1 MGLPKELAPSWTFS
15 CGFSLPFQSESCAG
29 ASGSIRNQASLG
41 RAADTQGS
49 EVASHLLGRN
59 NLTDH
64 RQDRIGLPAAT
75 ASSQKSAIVLRRT
88 RNNRYLKITFGRL
101 FTIPARKEGFK
112 KLMATE
118 FDWKKFQFI
127 TTVQTALINNAINL
141 SLEDDAKEKRH
152 WFSAI
157 GTLGLMADA
166 FRAAEKLPE
175 TLSAAEAAD
184 QWLPF
189 ILRVEGAEPHDWF
202 MVRPESRSRRV
213 RGNRRP

>member
-1 MGLPKELAPSWTFS
+1 
-15 CGFSLPFQSESCAG
+15 
-29 ASGSIRNQASLG
+29 
-41 RAADTQGS
+41 
-49 EVASHLLGRN
+49 
-59 NLTDH
+59 
-64 RQDRIGLPAAT
+64 
-75 ASSQKSAIVLRRT
+75 
-88 RNNRYLKITFGRL
+88 
-101 FTIPARKEGFK
+101 
-112 KLMATE
+112 MATE

-184 QWLPF
+184 QWIPF

-202 MVRPESRSRRV
+202 MVRPAGHSRRV
-213 RGNRRP
+213 RGNRKP